1 MDKATHSN
9 RGLSAPAIVATLA
22 VLVATLFLPQVL
34 NDGDTWWH
42 LKLGD
47 WIIRH
52 LAVPHVGVF
61 SFTHAASPWQADEWL
76 SEVVMST
83 AYSIADWRGL
93 IAVFAIAAAATV
105 WFVARSAGR
114 ALAGAPLALLLAISV
129 SLLAPSLLARPH
141 LLALPALAAWT
152 AALARARDEER
163 APSLYL
169 LPLMTLWANLHGSFA
184 FGLSLIGPFALEALL
199 AHAARDAGFEVVR
212 DWGLFGL
219 GSVCAALINP
229 YGLDGLL
236 FPIRL
241 ILSSSLANIGEW
253 RAQDFSRMGPLEIA
267 LLSLL
272 GVALLRPV
280 RVPIVRLILLLALVH
295 LGLNQVRHQML
306 LGVVGP
312 ILLAKPLGL
321 ALPRAVA
328 TEAGRQR
335 FPWATAAAFAVAA
348 LAVTI
353 RLATPLVR
361 TDGPYSP
368 MAALR
373 AVPQYVRRRPVLNDY
388 AFGGYLI
395 WQGVPVFID
404 SRSELYGDRGL
415 AQYGELTKADRVLF
429 DKVVARYAIGWT
441 ILSPSQPL
449 ARLLDADPAWRRVYA
464 DRFAVVH
471 VRSPSEAPDPRD
483 QAPLPDDASRQ
494 RPRSAA
500 ASPTRVLNRP

>member
-1 MDKATHSN
+1 MNEATHSN

-42 LKLGD
+42 LRLGD
-47 WIIRH
+47 WIIVH
-52 LAVPHVGVF
+52 CAVPHIDVF
-61 SFTHAASPWQADEWL
+61 SFTRAGAPWQADEWL

-114 ALAGAPLALLLAISV
+114 ALAGAPLAVLLAVSV
-129 SLLAPSLLARPH
+129 SLMAPSLLARPH

-152 AALARARDEER
+152 AALACARDEER

-184 FGLSLIGPFALEALL
+184 FGIALIGPFALEALL
-199 AHAARDAGFEVVR
+199 GSPPRRRLEVVR
-212 DWGLFGL
+212 DWGVFGL
-219 GSVCAALINP
+219 GSICAALVNP
-229 YGLDGLL
+229 YGVEGLL
-236 FPIRL
+236 FPVKL
-241 ILSSSLANIGEW
+241 ILMPSLVNIGEW
-253 RAQDFSRMGPLEIA
+253 QPQDFSRMGPLEIA

-280 RVPIVRLILLLALVH
+280 RVPIVRLILLLVLVH
-295 LGLNQVRHQML
+295 LGLSQVRHQML
-306 LGVVGP
+306 LSIVGP
-312 ILLAKPLGL
+312 VLLAKPLAL

-328 TEAGRQR
+328 TEAGRR
-335 FPWATAAAFAVAA
+335 RLPWTLAGAFAVAV
-348 LAVTI
+348 LAVTV

-373 AVPQYVRRRPVLNDY
+373 AVPEDVRRRRVLNDY

-415 AQYGELTKADRVLF
+415 ARYGELTKADRTLF
-429 DKVVARYAIGWT
+429 DRVVARYAIGWT

-449 ARLLDADPAWRRVYA
+449 ARLLDADPAWRRIYA
-464 DRFAVVH
+464 DKFALVH

-483 QAPLPDDASRQ
+483 QARTP
-494 RPRSAA
+494 
-500 ASPTRVLNRP
+500 